1 MMKTLLI
8 IPTSDIKKN
17 SVSMKKKNPIS
28 INKQTQNKKK
38 RNPMKLIINN
48 KKFQTITT
56 NWSTVTK

>member
-48 KKFQTITT
+48 KKF
-56 NWSTVTK
+56 